1 MTLFPLF
8 RQIAVSCQA
17 AIQARIMDPPVGM
30 NTSVTK
36 VIDNAIL
43 GFMPLQ
49 QEI

>member
-1 MTLFPLF
+1 VG
-8 RQIAVSCQA
+8 R
-17 AIQARIMDPPVGM
+17 VGM

-49 QEI
+49 GNEEA